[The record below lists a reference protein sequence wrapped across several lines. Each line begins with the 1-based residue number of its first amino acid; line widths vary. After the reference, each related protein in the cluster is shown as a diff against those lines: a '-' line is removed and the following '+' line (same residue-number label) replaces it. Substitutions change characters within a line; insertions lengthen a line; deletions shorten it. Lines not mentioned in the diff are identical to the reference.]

1 MNKVLDPIVSEFPT
15 QEEADAY
22 DLWFKAKVKEALDD
36 PRTCIAHDQAMS
48 QIDALIAQ
56 IESAPK

>member
-36 PRTCIAHDQAMS
+36 PRICIAHDQAMS

-56 IESAPK
+56 IEFAPK